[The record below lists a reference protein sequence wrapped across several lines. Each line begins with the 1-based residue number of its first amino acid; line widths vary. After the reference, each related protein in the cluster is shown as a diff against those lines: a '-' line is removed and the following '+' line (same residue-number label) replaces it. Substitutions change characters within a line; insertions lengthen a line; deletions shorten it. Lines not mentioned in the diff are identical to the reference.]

1 MIFIQTVLF
10 WPKDQQNHDYYRKM
24 DGIEDNHVRENN
36 TDPET
41 WTFFLLSFVS
51 EVRFWKID
59 MEVEGGRG
67 TIMEGCY
74 QSTACSCMKMSQRI
88 TLSCTISICWLQLQM
103 IT

>member
-41 WTFFLLSFVS
+41 WTFFFAFFCIWSQILKNRHGSRRWEGHNNGRMLSKYSMFMYENVTTNHFVL
-51 EVRFWKID
+51 
-59 MEVEGGRG
+59 
-67 TIMEGCY
+67 Y
-74 QSTACSCMKMSQRI
+74 N
-88 TLSCTISICWLQLQM
+88 
-103 IT
+103 